1 MANRFNKSFSSF
13 SPLHSEFSPGCR
25 IIDNFSDYFS
35 FDVCDKEK
43 DNKYYTY
50 QLDKIVLESSSFPS
64 TTIIASDASIKNN
77 VATLISHTY
86 MYNRLIIKM
95 IYYAVHVTNTEAEL
109 FTIKYGINQASN
121 FNNMSKI
128 IVITNSIH
136 VTRKIFELLVHPYQI
151 QSAAIFS
158 NLHSFFKCYE
168 NNSIEFWECPSCLKW
183 HLHNKIDIIGHF
195 GH

>member
-50 QLDKIVLESSSFPS
+50 QLDKMVLELLPSPS
-64 TTIIASDASIKNN
+64 TAIIASDMSIKNN
-77 VATLISHTY
+77 VATSILYTHV
-86 MYNRLIIKM
+86 YNRLITKM
-95 IYYAVHVTNTEAEL
+95 IHHTVHVTSTEAEL
-109 FTIKYGINQASN
+109 FAIRCSINQASN

-128 IVITNSIH
+128 IVVTNSIH
-136 VTRKIFELLVHPYQI
+136 TTRKIFELFVHPYQI
-151 QSAAIFS
+151 QSATIFS
-158 NLHSFFKCYE
+158 DLCSFFKHYE
-168 NNSIEFWECPSCLKW
+168 NNSIEFWECPSHLK
-183 HLHNKIDIIGHF
+183 
-195 GH
+195 